1 MSKLLSLTPLVP
13 TGGTLAESIAFYVG
27 EMGFTVTWQGENM
40 AGIQRDSIA
49 FNLCES
55 TSQVWIENSS
65 FSIGT
70 SNLEELYEE
79 FKGIAARVG
88 PLEMKVWGRRE
99 FHVIL
104 PSGVCLQFFQS
115 SDEN

>member
-1 MSKLLSLTPLVP
+1 MAALTSITPLVP
-13 TGGTLAESIAFYVG
+13 TGGTLAESLAFYVG
-27 EMGFTVTWQGENM
+27 EMGFSVVWQSDNM

-55 TSQVWIENSS
+55 TNREWLENSS

-70 SNLEELYEE
+70 SNLAELYEDY
-79 FKGIAARVG
+79 KDIAARIG

-99 FHVIL
+99 FHMIL
-104 PSGVCLQFFQS
+104 PSGVCFQFFES